1 MSRRTTDAAEPA
13 RARRRRGGRVH
24 RIVATIWAF
33 AYLVGPFPEAAAVQ
47 PTPILRPVAT
57 VLHAHSTWS
66 SGALSL
72 EDLIAQ
78 ARGRNV
84 EAVFLAENHLQ
95 RFEYGLPP
103 LRTLLR
109 HRVEYPS
116 VLPKDPRA
124 FLAAVHAAN
133 EKQRDV
139 LIIPG
144 VETIPHYFWTGNLLG
159 GTLTMHNAQK
169 NVLALGLYRAE
180 DYQALPVV
188 GNDGSARWGLGSL
201 WLISPL
207 LLVIGGLWLLRVK
220 RRRVI
225 RLRHFRV
232 AEERRLIGPGV
243 LCLVAGILLLA
254 NNYPFRPSGVSPY
267 DAAAGLTPH
276 QSVIDFVTAKGGVSV
291 WSLPEARDHQVVTV
305 AGLRATIRT
314 DPYPEDLLRT
324 DRFTAFGGVYEDTT
338 TFTEPGQGWDQLLLE
353 YLHSRR
359 AAPAWAVGEA
369 AFHFEG
375 QAGKRFGDVQT
386 VVMAARK
393 DAAALLEGLR
403 AGCAYALLR
412 TPDEG
417 LVLDRFQAISPDAP
431 PAEAGSRL
439 ALRADARPEVHA
451 VVGSASGNRL
461 PVEVRLIR
469 SGSVVQT
476 FRGDTP
482 LSLRWTDTSL
492 AMGSK
497 SYFRLD
503 IRAAGGHRLLSNPVF
518 LDVSREGRP

>member
-1 MSRRTTDAAEPA
+1 MLWRTTDAAEPA
-13 RARRRRGGRVH
+13 RVRRRSGRRVQ
-24 RIVATIWAF
+24 RIVATVWAL
-33 AYLVGPFPEAAAVQ
+33 ALLIVPSSKAAAAESA
-47 PTPILRPVAT
+47 PALRPIAT
-57 VLHAHSTWS
+57 VLHVHSTWS

-72 EDLIAQ
+72 EDLIQQ

-116 VLPKDPRA
+116 VLPKGADA
-124 FLAAVHAAN
+124 FLRAVRAAN
-133 EKQRDV
+133 EKQQDV

-201 WLISPL
+201 WLLSPL
-207 LLVIGGLWLLRVK
+207 LLTIGGVWLLRVK

-225 RLRHFRV
+225 RLRHFRL

-243 LCLVAGILLLA
+243 LCVAVGILLLA

-267 DAAAGLTPH
+267 DDAAGLTPH
-276 QSVIDFVTAKGGVSV
+276 QNVIDFVAAHGGISV
-291 WSLPEARDHQVVTV
+291 WSLPEARDHQVVSV

-324 DRFTAFGGVYEDTT
+324 DRFAAFGGIYEDTT

-353 YLHSRR
+353 YLHGRR

-386 VVMAARK
+386 VILAERK
-393 DAAALLEGLR
+393 NAAAILESLR
-403 AGCAYALLR
+403 AGRAYALLR
-412 TPDEG
+412 TPEEG
-417 LVLDRFQAISPDAP
+417 LVLDRFQVVSPDAP
-431 PAEAGSRL
+431 PAEAGSCL
-439 ALRADARPEVHA
+439 ALQVGARPDVHA
-451 VVGSASGNRL
+451 IVGSASGKRF

-482 LSLRWTDTSL
+482 LSLRWTDTPL
-492 AMGSK
+492 TKGSK
-497 SYFRLD
+497 SFFRLD

-518 LDVSREGRP
+518 VDASREGRP

>member
-1 MSRRTTDAAEPA
+1 MLWRTTDSAEPA
-13 RARRRRGGRVH
+13 RVCRRSGGRVR
-24 RIVATIWAF
+24 RIVATYWAL
-33 AYLVGPFPEAAAVQ
+33 AHLVGSFSGTSAAQSAPV
-47 PTPILRPVAT
+47 LRPVVT

-78 ARGRNV
+78 ARSRNV

-116 VLPKDPRA
+116 VLPKGPDA
-124 FLAAVHAAN
+124 FLRAVHAVN

-201 WLISPL
+201 WLLSPVL
-207 LLVIGGLWLLRVK
+207 LIIGGVWLLRVK

-243 LCLVAGILLLA
+243 LCLAAGILLLA
-254 NNYPFRPSGVSPY
+254 NNYPFRPPSVSPY
-267 DAAAGLTPH
+267 DDAAGLTPH
-276 QSVIDFVTAKGGVSV
+276 QNVIDFVAARGGISV

-314 DPYPEDLLRT
+314 DPSPEDLLRT
-324 DRFTAFGGVYEDTT
+324 DRFAAFGGIYEDTT

-353 YLHSRR
+353 FLHGRR

-386 VVMAARK
+386 VILAARK
-393 DAAALLEGLR
+393 DAAAILDSLR
-403 AGCAYALLR
+403 AGHAYALLR
-412 TPDEG
+412 TPEEG
-417 LVLDRFQAISPDAP
+417 LALDRFQAISPDAP
-431 PAEAGSRL
+431 AAEAGSRL
-439 ALRADARPEVHA
+439 ALRAGARPEIHA
-451 VVGSASGNRL
+451 VVGTAGGKRL

-469 SGSVVQT
+469 SGSLVQT

-482 LSLRWTDTSL
+482 LALRWTDAPLT
-492 AMGSK
+492 MGSK
-497 SYFRLD
+497 SFFRLD

-518 LDVSREGRP
+518 LDASREGRP

>member
-1 MSRRTTDAAEPA
+1 M
-13 RARRRRGGRVH
+13 
-24 RIVATIWAF
+24 
-33 AYLVGPFPEAAAVQ
+33 
-47 PTPILRPVAT
+47 LRPIAT

-116 VLPKDPRA
+116 VLPKGPDA
-124 FLAAVHAAN
+124 FLRAVQAAN

-201 WLISPL
+201 WLLSPVL
-207 LLVIGGLWLLRVK
+207 LIIGGVWLLRVK

-254 NNYPFRPSGVSPY
+254 NNYPFRPPGVSPY
-267 DAAAGLTPH
+267 DDAAGLTPH
-276 QSVIDFVTAKGGVSV
+276 QNVIDFVAARGGISV

-324 DRFTAFGGVYEDTT
+324 DRFAAFGGIYEDTT

-353 YLHSRR
+353 YLHGRR

-386 VVMAARK
+386 VILAARK
-393 DAAALLEGLR
+393 DAAAILE
-403 AGCAYALLR
+403 
-412 TPDEG
+412 
-417 LVLDRFQAISPDAP
+417 S
-431 PAEAGSRL
+431 
-439 ALRADARPEVHA
+439 LRADAPMRCCGPPRR
-451 VVGSASGNRL
+451 GW
-461 PVEVRLIR
+461 R
-469 SGSVVQT
+469 STDS
-476 FRGDTP
+476 RRSPRTP
-482 LSLRWTDTSL
+482 HR
-492 AMGSK
+492 
-497 SYFRLD
+497 RR
-503 IRAAGGHRLLSNPVF
+503 RAASSCSGRAPAPKSMPSSARPAGNGSQSRCASSGPARWSRRSAATRRLRCAGPTPRCRWVRRAFSAWT
-518 LDVSREGRP
+518 SGRRAAIDS